1 MERSTQR
8 SVRWSG
14 LGGALLLLAC
24 FGGMGGANTNEQSAG
39 NNDTGG
45 IDLGGDDWSGGH
57 YVEQE
62 DGTTT
67 WVPDFG
73 DLAIDPSGQYLLTRI
88 GSHLV
93 HGDLMTGALSIVE
106 GVTNPERLAFSNGG
120 QRFFVAN
127 GAAVTAV
134 DGRTLQALWKHPLG
148 FVSWRDTFLYA
159 SPDGKR
165 VAAVNDTLLYLLEET
180 TGELVRTND
189 LGEIVDVD
197 FAPDGAR
204 LYVVLEHT
212 WEVRVPGQLST
223 PVTRLQ
229 VLAAGDGRVV
239 TGLEIPNCSSL
250 LALTPDGYRGFL
262 APTTCERPAT
272 AELPPTS
279 HDPVSVIDL
288 RELRFERNLP
298 GFGPV
303 DVATDGGR
311 AVAFMDTWNLD
322 VSLFD
327 DPAQIP
333 SSIEGR
339 YRLMLI
345 DTATLE
351 FDSVAL
357 GASLPRYALTPDGQV
372 VLVDVDWEYTF
383 ESSPV
388 RVLDVA
394 TRTLDTVRGPEVQLD
409 HYAMHPNSQDLF
421 LLQSGDLYHLS
432 IPQRRV
438 ERLETGRYLESLNLT
453 PTGEHLLL
461 LDEHGRLVIFDV
473 ADQSVERE
481 MQASV
486 DGTPLE

>member
-1 MERSTQR
+1 
-8 SVRWSG
+8 
-14 LGGALLLLAC
+14 LLLLAC

-57 YVEQE
+57 YVEE
-62 DGTTT
+62 PDGSTT

-73 DLAIDPSGQYLLTRI
+73 DLAIDPAGQYLLTRI
-88 GSHLV
+88 GEVLV
-93 HGDLMTGALSIVE
+93 YGDLSTGALSIIE
-106 GVTNPERLAFSNGG
+106 GVSNPERLAFSNAS
-120 QRFFVAN
+120 QRFFVVS
-127 GAAVTAV
+127 GTSVTAV
-134 DGRTLQALWKHPLG
+134 DGVSQKVLWKHPLG

-165 VAAVNDTLLYLLEET
+165 LAVVNDTRLFLLEET
-180 TGELVRTND
+180 NGELVRTHD

-212 WEVRVPGQLST
+212 WAVRTPGELST
-223 PVTRLQ
+223 PVTRVQ
-229 VLAAGDGRVV
+229 VLATSDGRVQ
-239 TGLEIPNCSSL
+239 TGLDIPNCSSL
-250 LALTPDGYRGFL
+250 LAQTPDGHRGFL

-272 AELPPTS
+272 AEQPPTS

-303 DVATDGGR
+303 DVATDGGT

-322 VSLFD
+322 VALFD

-333 SSIEGR
+333 STLEGR

-345 DTATLE
+345 DTSTLE
-351 FDSVAL
+351 LDSIGL
-357 GASLPRYALTPDGQV
+357 GDNLPRYALTPDGQV
-372 VLVDVDWEYTF
+372 VLVDVDWMYSF
-383 ESSPV
+383 EGVPV

-394 TRTLDTVRGPEVQLD
+394 TRSLDTVRGPEVQLD
-409 HYAMHPNSQDLF
+409 HFAIHPNSQDLY
-421 LLQSGDLYHLS
+421 LLQYGDLYHLS
-432 IPQRRV
+432 IPDRRV
-438 ERLETGRYLESLNLT
+438 ERLETGRYLESLNIT

-461 LDEHGRLVIFDV
+461 LDEHGRLAIYDV
-473 ADQSVERE
+473 ATQTVERE
-481 MQASV
+481 MEAEV
-486 DGTPLE
+486 EAALAP